1 MTETNNE
8 HMDPIVAQWVDQV
21 RAAQA
26 DKTPLRLIGSDSKH
40 FYGHPTEGE
49 TMVLTEHQGVIDY
62 EPSEL
67 VITVKGGTPVAEIEE
82 LLASKNQFLP
92 FEPPLFGADAT
103 IAGCVASGLAG
114 PRRPQAGGVRDFV
127 LGVQLI
133 DGQGRHMTFG
143 GQVMKNVAGY
153 DVSRLLSGSLGT
165 LGILTELSIKVL
177 PKPVKELTLQL
188 DRSQKEALHKI
199 NTWSGQPIPISA
211 SLWHD
216 DQLFVRLSGAPNAL
230 EVAQETIQGTP
241 LDEDQAQTLWQEV
254 REQKYAWFQAKEEQA
269 NKPLWRLSVP
279 STTEPILD
287 DHPQLIEWGGALRW
301 CFSDLPAETLRAQVE
316 AVGGTA
322 TVFRQNGADLAVF
335 HPLDPVI
342 LGIQQ
347 RLKEKFDPA
356 GIFNPGRIYPGEL

>member
-1 MTETNNE
+1 
-8 HMDPIVAQWVDQV
+8 
-21 RAAQA
+21 
-26 DKTPLRLIGSDSKH
+26 
-40 FYGHPTEGE
+40 
-49 TMVLTEHQGVIDY
+49 
-62 EPSEL
+62 
-67 VITVKGGTPVAEIEE
+67 
-82 LLASKNQFLP
+82 
-92 FEPPLFGADAT
+92 
-103 IAGCVASGLAG
+103 
-114 PRRPQAGGVRDFV
+114 
-127 LGVQLI
+127 
-133 DGQGRHMTFG
+133 
-143 GQVMKNVAGY
+143 
-153 DVSRLLSGSLGT
+153 VSRLLAGSLGT

-188 DRSQKEALHKI
+188 DRSQKEALHKM

-216 DQLFVRLSGAPNAL
+216 EQLFIRSSGAPNAL

-241 LDEDQAQTLWQEV
+241 LDEAQAQALWQEV
-254 REQKYAWFQAKEEQA
+254 REQKYAWFQAGGAQA

-316 AVGGTA
+316 ESGGTA
-322 TVFRQNGADLAVF
+322 TAYCQSGTDVAAMNTFE
-335 HPLDPVI
+335 PVI

-356 GIFNPGRIYPGEL
+356 GIFNPG